1 MYGGCCLSE
10 YRVGVCIELH
20 LESLL
25 LELGVLPPVGD
36 GGEDFPEENCEETN
50 TDDTAG
56 DTWHSVC
63 LYFKLTECPWGS
75 QAL

>member
-10 YRVGVCIELH
+10 YRVGVRIELH

-36 GGEDFPEENCEETN
+36 GSEDFPEENCEETN

-56 DTWHSVC
+56 DT
-63 LYFKLTECPWGS
+63 
-75 QAL
+75 

>member
-10 YRVGVCIELH
+10 YRVRVCIELH

-36 GGEDFPEENCEETN
+36 GCEDFPEENCEETN

-56 DTWHSVC
+56 DT
-63 LYFKLTECPWGS
+63 
-75 QAL
+75 

>member
-10 YRVGVCIELH
+10 YRVRVGIELH

-25 LELGVLPPVGD
+25 LELGVLSPVGD
-36 GGEDFPEENCEETN
+36 GGEDFPEEDGEEPN

-56 DTWHSVC
+56 NTCVTV
-63 LYFKLTECPWGS
+63 FV
-75 QAL
+75 

>member
-10 YRVGVCIELH
+10 YRVRVCIELH

-25 LELGVLPPVGD
+25 LELCVLPPVRD

-56 DTWHSVC
+56 DT
-63 LYFKLTECPWGS
+63 
-75 QAL
+75 